1 MTQNKCKVI
10 GLTGGIAS
18 GKTTVSNILIGK
30 GYDIIDADLIAREV
44 VEVGTSAY
52 YKIVEVFGH
61 EILLKDKTINR
72 RSLGKIIFNDKKSR
86 EKLNNITHP
95 IILETIKI
103 KLLERCEEG
112 KIIFL
117 DIPLLFEQYDLWK
130 EFGIEFDEI
139 VLVYLNNEDQIERLK
154 KRDNISEEEALVK
167 IKSQLPIDEKLK
179 RASKTID
186 NSGDVQQLNDQIEK
200 LLFELT

>member
-52 YKIVEVFGH
+52 YKIVESFGH

-72 RSLGKIIFNDKKSR
+72 KSLGKIIFNDEKSR
-86 EKLNNITHP
+86 EILNNITHP
-95 IILETIKI
+95 FIFESIKI